1 MSLWRLLPSVLGV
14 VAAVLLFSG
23 IYVAEFTAGAGEQR
37 AEALA
42 VTPQMRSQTAAAP
55 DVFVAGWVWLGS
67 LFTALAVFGVTKLM
81 LRRRFS

>member
-23 IYVAEFTAGAGEQR
+23 IYVAEFTVGEGGR
-37 AEALA
+37 AEAFA
-42 VTPQMRSQTAAAP
+42 VTPQMRSETAAVP

-67 LFTALAVFGVTKLM
+67 LFAALAVFGVTKLM